1 MTTVKLKTPVTHA
14 GTTYTEL
21 SFRKAKTG
29 DLMVADKFEGE
40 TSKMVAILAAM
51 ADIPLPAFR
60 EIELDDFNSIV
71 TEVAD
76 LMGES
81 LKSTATGSTS

>member
-1 MTTVKLKTPVTHA
+1 MTTVKLQTPVTHA

-51 ADIPLPAFR
+51 ADVPIQVIK
-60 EIELDDFNSIV
+60 EIELAEFGRIA
-71 TEVAD
+71 EQVAD
-76 LMGES
+76 LLGES
-81 LKSTATGSTS
+81 PASTANG